1 MIQRKLTL
9 IFLYFS
15 ISLNIY
21 FSYSYLCFCISLC
34 FFVFFVA
41 KINMNLE
48 NFDYTLPDECIAYHP
63 VSPRD
68 HSRLLVLKRDSG
80 ELKHNYFY
88 DLANYLTSNDLLV
101 VNNTKVIPARLLGEK
116 ISGAKVEIFL
126 LRELEPNVWE
136 TLVKPGRRLQ
146 IGAKIIFGNNE
157 LKAEIIGLSKQGK
170 RIVQFHIEDKEK
182 NLLQIIEKLGQMP
195 LPPYISRPLEEE
207 DKETYQTVYA
217 NTSGSVAAPTAG
229 LHFTPELLEKLKAK
243 GVEIATILLHVG
255 LGTFRPVKTEDI
267 TKHEM
272 ESEYYEISS
281 QTATLINK
289 ALIEKKR
296 IIAVGTT
303 SVRTL
308 ETIAEHI
315 KGKGIS
321 MTSGWTKKF
330 IYPSYDFQLVDA
342 LITNFHLPKS
352 TLLMLVSAF
361 AGREKVLN
369 AYKVAIEKG
378 YRFYSYG
385 DAMFVY

>member
-217 NTSGSVAAPTAG
+217 NTSGSVAAPNAG
-229 LHFTPELLEKLKAK
+229 LHFTPEL
-243 GVEIATILLHVG
+243 V
-255 LGTFRPVKTEDI
+255 
-267 TKHEM
+267 
-272 ESEYYEISS
+272 
-281 QTATLINK
+281 
-289 ALIEKKR
+289 
-296 IIAVGTT
+296 
-303 SVRTL
+303 
-308 ETIAEHI
+308 
-315 KGKGIS
+315 
-321 MTSGWTKKF
+321 
-330 IYPSYDFQLVDA
+330 
-342 LITNFHLPKS
+342 
-352 TLLMLVSAF
+352 
-361 AGREKVLN
+361 
-369 AYKVAIEKG
+369 
-378 YRFYSYG
+378 
-385 DAMFVY
+385 